1 MLSSPDGKVVYELS
15 FFEVIA
21 MFPTC
26 IVLNRKVSEHHDE

>member
-1 MLSSPDGKVVYELS
+1 MLSSPDGKVDYELS
-15 FFEVIA
+15 SFEVMV